1 MAKKGNLTLSN
12 VKKVSKQL
20 DKMEKFEIEEGQY
33 AGETVSFYPI
43 FTEDRIQELLAE
55 MQALQKEAM
64 TKKIELSEEM
74 QIHLIN
80 LLAIKHFS
88 HFKSSLPS
96 VLVDQGKEPDLM
108 ECLSIFRKTGLYS
121 LFIKDIFLPA
131 EMNKIHDAITD
142 FVSASLVTLD
152 LEDKINRKVEKL
164 KMQNKDTYDKLENEP
179 LQQ

>member
-33 AGETVSFYPI
+33 AGETISFYPI
-43 FTEDRIQELLAE
+43 FTDDRIQELLAE

-64 TKKIELSEEM
+64 TNEIELSEEM

-80 LLAIKHFS
+80 FLAIKHFS
-88 HFKSSLPS
+88 HFKKSLPS
-96 VLVDQGKEPDLM
+96 TLIGKGKEAGIFDYL
-108 ECLSIFRKTGLYS
+108 EQFRKTGLYS
-121 LFIKDIFLPA
+121 LFIKEIFLPA

-179 LQQ
+179 LQ